1 MAHLDGESYLSFDT
15 SGYQGPGAELAA
27 FDEAAFIQVGRR
39 RFDECCYPNAGTCP
53 DCTGAMIRLGT
64 CFSCPSCGYQSCG
77 G

>member
-1 MAHLDGESYLSFDT
+1 MAQIDRESYLSFDAA
-15 SGYQGPGAELAA
+15 GQGGFAIEPGM
-27 FDEAAFIQVGRR
+27 FDEAAFVQIGRS

-53 DCTGAMIRLGT
+53 DCTGAMVRLGS